1 MNFLKVHWSGLLLC
15 IGISVPAWFLG
26 NLLPVIGG
34 PVFAILIGMV
44 LTLLIKDKGT
54 MQPGIAFTD

>member
-26 NLLPVIGG
+26 NLVPVIGG
-34 PVFAILIGMV
+34 PVFSILIGMV
-44 LTLLIKDKGT
+44 LLL
-54 MQPGIAFTD
+54 QRSFCLSS